1 MVVSPWALHS
11 IFLASQSSHLLPWML
26 VLGCVDFLYFCLS
39 VPLQHLQFQLLWVY
53 QYHFCYHWWPL
64 WSGIWTSSMVCFL
77 LIVSSTLWYPVS
89 NQYALWT
96 SWVHEWWWGSLHQLI
111 HSKLPVCSLCLVLT
125 CNTLEAL
132 HLDHSSVTGLCVVL
146 LLDLPHPLV
155 GHTGPW
161 DVWIIQLQCIPQHL
175 HCRPAIQGSG
185 SLWMHACSFSFLLLV
200 LICIFSMLVALPCES
215 QVHCV
220 PFHRMLQG
228 WLVEWFHLWPVSFLT
243 IQWYPIRYR
252 STLVCNCWLT
262 SLLALVMLIRVGGLS
277 CYKWWQSSLAC
288 CCCIR
293 FGILLSVFFFFFFLR
308 YVVNLRYVCLCPGY
322 CLLVA

>member
-1 MVVSPWALHS
+1 
-11 IFLASQSSHLLPWML
+11 
-26 VLGCVDFLYFCLS
+26 
-39 VPLQHLQFQLLWVY
+39 
-53 QYHFCYHWWPL
+53 
-64 WSGIWTSSMVCFL
+64 
-77 LIVSSTLWYPVS
+77 
-89 NQYALWT
+89 
-96 SWVHEWWWGSLHQLI
+96 
-111 HSKLPVCSLCLVLT
+111 
-125 CNTLEAL
+125 
-132 HLDHSSVTGLCVVL
+132 
-146 LLDLPHPLV
+146 
-155 GHTGPW
+155 
-161 DVWIIQLQCIPQHL
+161 
-175 HCRPAIQGSG
+175 
-185 SLWMHACSFSFLLLV
+185 MHACSFSFLLLV

-293 FGILLSVFFFFFFLR
+293 FGILLSVSSLR
-308 YVVNLRYVCLCPGY
+308 CCLCLPYVVFVLFNVSLCCCFSDNITLDCWATIY
-322 CLLVA
+322 